1 MASAAIIAN
10 GVRFQRGNGA
20 TPTEV
25 FTDVPEVFE
34 IIPGAPDSPD
44 IDVTHLLSTARELRA
59 GLPNFGTF
67 TINMNHVEGNTVQEA
82 LEDDAGENVTGNY
95 RVVNPNGT
103 DWRQFVLTIATY
115 VTTGYVID
123 GRLQDTVTFKQSG
136 KPTRSP

>member
-10 GVRFQRGNGA
+10 GAKFQRGNGA
-20 TPTEV
+20 TPTEL
-25 FTDVPEVFE
+25 FTDIPEVFE

-44 IDVTHLLSTARELRA
+44 IDVTHLLSDARENRA

-67 TINMNHVEGNTVQEA
+67 TVNMNHIEGNTVQEA
-82 LEDDAGENVTGNY
+82 LEDDAGLNVTGNY

-103 DWRQFVLTIATY
+103 DWRQFTLTIATY
-115 VTTGYVID
+115 VTTGYVVD

-136 KPTRSP
+136 KPTRNP

>member
-10 GVRFQRGNGA
+10 GARFQRGNGA

-67 TINMNHVEGNTVQEA
+67 TVNMNHVEGNTVQEA

>member
-10 GVRFQRGNGA
+10 GCKFQRGNGA

-34 IIPGAPDSPD
+34 IIPGAPESPD
-44 IDVTHLLSTARELRA
+44 IDVTHLLSTAREIRA

-67 TINMNHVEGNTVQEA
+67 TVNMNHIEGNTVQEA
-82 LEDDAGENVTGNY
+82 IEDVAGTNVTGNW

-103 DWRQFVLTIATY
+103 DWRQYVLTIATY
-115 VTTGYVID
+115 VTTGFVID
-123 GRLQDTVTFKQSG
+123 GKLQDTITFKQSG